1 MEGRS
6 MESRI
11 DHIALVSLFER
22 ARLNT
27 ELDSTAQAHLE
38 SCHIC
43 RGRLDW
49 MQVATGLGAR
59 ELSYDPPQSVMEK
72 VLRLGRNPSRLRQ
85 LRNAVV
91 ALLTFDSFKQP
102 APAGTRSS
110 KASSRQMTFEALDV
124 EVGVLLRRSDDRT
137 VSVSGQVLDK
147 ASGPITDPAAQVDLV
162 VDGDHLMS
170 SSLSPWGEFVFSA
183 VPNGPYGLQI
193 YLLDQMVEIP
203 LPSIDE

>member
-1 MEGRS
+1 M
-6 MESRI
+6 MSRI
-11 DHIALVSLFER
+11 DHIALATLFER

-27 ELDSTAQAHLE
+27 ELDGTAQAHLE
-38 SCHIC
+38 SCLIC

-59 ELSYDPPQSVMEK
+59 ELSYEPPESVMEK
-72 VLRLGRNPSRLRQ
+72 VLQLGRNPSRLRQ

-137 VSVSGQVLDK
+137 FSLSGQVLDK